1 MVDSTTAPYSEIHD
15 YLVKHP
21 EQRED
26 ALATLEYFDNLSLA
40 DSIKCPTL
48 VYCSTVDEVHP
59 QRSVLPVFEK
69 IPALKGILVYPDLTP
84 RYRADFNN
92 YAKVWMERYMRGAHG
107 GVQDMER

>member
-1 MVDSTTAPYSEIHD
+1 M
-15 YLVKHP
+15 
-21 EQRED
+21 
-26 ALATLEYFDNLSLA
+26 
-40 DSIKCPTL
+40 
-48 VYCSTVDEVHP
+48 
-59 QRSVLPVFEK
+59 FEK